1 MAVEFGVQVEW
12 EAGTWQ
18 DETPYL
24 RRARI
29 RSGFEAAGDAVAGP
43 GECALTLD
51 NRARRFSPGNAAG
64 PLAGLLRPRQRVR
77 VTASDEDGEHVL
89 FYGTIDRLTPD
100 AGSWGAGTVEI
111 ACSDAI
117 PLLARAQIGVP
128 HEDSKPVA
136 EAVEAVIAGVYTPPA
151 ASIDDNGDMLAH
163 YGRAWPPE
171 STTALDALR
180 LICETVYGRF
190 FISRAGQ
197 ATFHS
202 RDRAQTPLASPT
214 LVVDASTPLDG
225 LRMAM
230 GIDPVI
236 NQAQVTVYPV
246 ETLGALQIVWAAQTV
261 LRLAPGETR
270 TIFGLFRDT
279 TGVRVGAV
287 NVPPLVPGTDYQLW
301 THADATGYDLTT
313 DPGVTLTAQAEAT
326 RVQIA
331 LVNATTHVL
340 YVTRLQVWG
349 QPIVTYDPITL
360 AAANGDSLDAY
371 EIRARA
377 LDLPMQPDPVFGLA
391 LAQYLVGRFGDAALN
406 ADRIDVRDRV
416 RIGTASVFAVE
427 IMDKV
432 VIDDPQSGMASAAH
446 WVRAVAYDI
455 DRAGFAAT
463 FFLERA
469 DERTYCLL
477 DAADYARLDDSA
489 VLGL

>member
-270 TIFGLFRDT
+270 TIFGLFRYT